1 MTPDRS
7 ESVRD
12 FYRKQDHARSYDQ
25 IRFGNAGGRIVDTWE
40 KKILTGMLAAHPKD
54 EPILEVAAGTGRF
67 SLMLARMGYKVVAV
81 DSSMEMLRLIQNAA
95 EDEGLDIICLQ
106 ADAFNMPFPDNA
118 FLTVYSMRFVWHFKE
133 YAAIIKEFSRIAKN
147 EIVFDHMNLFSIGFI
162 TAKVANYF
170 VYRKLHTELATGKE
184 ISRCAEYSG
193 MRVVEQRTAFLFPY
207 IFYRKLPFLA
217 KALHWIDKTVL
228 RILPAGSV
236 MYFRLNP

>member
-95 EDEGLDIICLQ
+95 EDEGLDDPAPVLHTL
-106 ADAFNMPFPDNA
+106 MTA